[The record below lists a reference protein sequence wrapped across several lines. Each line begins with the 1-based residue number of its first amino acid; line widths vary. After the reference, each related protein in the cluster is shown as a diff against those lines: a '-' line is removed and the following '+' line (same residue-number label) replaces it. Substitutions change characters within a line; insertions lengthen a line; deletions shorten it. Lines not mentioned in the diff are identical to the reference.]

1 MISKVK
7 DIAED
12 LLIHLKEN
20 NPKFDFNKL
29 NRNLTKEG
37 QDIKTA
43 KELVIRRMIEYK
55 TGENY

>member
-7 DIAED
+7 DIGED

-37 QDIKTA
+37 
-43 KELVIRRMIEYK
+43 
-55 TGENY
+55 